1 MTAKFQDLDEK
12 RRDDILNSALKEF
25 ASQGYDK
32 ASTNIIA
39 KEAKIS
45 KALMFHYVGSK
56 KDLFLAVYDYFS
68 DYIKQKY
75 FDLMNYSERDI
86 FKRLRQSYLLQIEML
101 KKYPFIFDFNKL
113 SRPTKCSELNNEIEI
128 RTSEKGKNCYPA
140 LFDDIDTSKFRK
152 GLDIEICKQ
161 FIFWANVGFTNQ
173 ILEKMRDEECTL
185 NLDYFIDEID
195 NYFNQ
200 LKKIFYES

>member
-1 MTAKFQDLDEK
+1 
-12 RRDDILNSALKEF
+12 
-25 ASQGYDK
+25 
-32 ASTNIIA
+32 
-39 KEAKIS
+39 
-45 KALMFHYVGSK
+45 
-56 KDLFLAVYDYFS
+56 
-68 DYIKQKY
+68 
-75 FDLMNYSERDI
+75 
-86 FKRLRQSYLLQIEML
+86 ML

-140 LFDDIDTSKFRK
+140 LFDNIDTSKFRK
-152 GLDIEICKQ
+152 ELDIEICKQ

-195 NYFNQ
+195 TYFNQ

>member
-25 ASQGYDK
+25 ASRGYDK

-140 LFDDIDTSKFRK
+140 LFDNIDTSKFRK

-195 NYFNQ
+195 TYFNQ

>member
-1 MTAKFQDLDEK
+1 MTAKIQELDEK

-39 KEAKIS
+39 KEAKMS

-101 KKYPFIFDFNKL
+101 KKYPNNFMIQVYKFLDLEVVNVNFIK
-113 SRPTKCSELNNEIEI
+113 
-128 RTSEKGKNCYPA
+128 Y
-140 LFDDIDTSKFRK
+140 
-152 GLDIEICKQ
+152 
-161 FIFWANVGFTNQ
+161 
-173 ILEKMRDEECTL
+173 
-185 NLDYFIDEID
+185 
-195 NYFNQ
+195 
-200 LKKIFYES
+200 

>member
-128 RTSEKGKNCYPA
+128 RTSEKGKKCYPA

-195 NYFNQ
+195 TYFNQ

>member
-1 MTAKFQDLDEK
+1 MTAKIQELDEK

-39 KEAKIS
+39 KEAKMS
-45 KALMFHYVGSK
+45 KSLMFHYVGSK

-113 SRPTKCSELNNEIEI
+113 SRPTKCNELNNDIEVRI
-128 RTSEKGKNCYPA
+128 SEKGRNCYPA

-152 GLDIEICKQ
+152 GLDIEICKK

-173 ILEKMRDEECTL
+173 ILEEMRDEERTL

-195 NYFNQ
+195 TYFNQ

>member
-32 ASTNIIA
+32 ASTNVIA

-56 KDLFLAVYDYFS
+56 QDLFLAVYDYFS

-75 FDLMNYSERDI
+75 FDLMNYNERDI

-101 KKYPFIFDFNKL
+101 KKYPVIFDFNKL
-113 SRPTKCSELNNEIEI
+113 SRPTKCNELNNEIAI

-152 GLDIEICKQ
+152 GLDIEICKK

-173 ILEKMRDEECTL
+173 FLERMRDGENDL
-185 NLDYFIDEID
+185 NLDSFIDEID
-195 NYFNQ
+195 TYFNQ

>member
-140 LFDDIDTSKFRK
+140 LFDNIDTSKFRK

-173 ILEKMRDEECTL
+173 ILEKMRDDECTL

-195 NYFNQ
+195 TYFNQ

>member
-1 MTAKFQDLDEK
+1 MTDKFQDLNEK

-25 ASQGYDK
+25 ALQGYDK

-75 FDLMNYSERDI
+75 FDLMNYNERDI

-113 SRPTKCSELNNEIEI
+113 SRPTKCNELNNEIEI
-128 RTSEKGKNCYPA
+128 RTSEKGKKCYPT

-152 GLDIEICKQ
+152 GLDIEICKK

-173 ILEKMRDEECTL
+173 ILEKMRDEERTL

-195 NYFNQ
+195 TYFNQ

>member
-195 NYFNQ
+195 TYFNQ